1 MLWLAYLL
9 GTSLQRVVAA
19 QLTLVNGS
27 KYDYIILGGG
37 TSGLVVA
44 NRLSEDPSVS
54 VAVVEAGDSVR
65 FNPNVTNTTQ
75 FGLSLGTSI
84 DWAYTSLPQQYADNK
99 SVVYHAGKALG
110 GTSTINGMTY
120 IRPQAAQIDLWQEL
134 GLTGWNWSSL
144 FSYAKKSEHFQP
156 PSPLLVSEG
165 AAYLASAHGFSGPLD
180 VSFNPDL
187 TQGDVHELM
196 NETWQELGIPYIPEL
211 NEGSLRGFTV
221 WPQTLDSTADVR
233 EDAARAYYYPVE
245 NRTNLDV
252 FLNTTANKL
261 LWSDDSGESY
271 ESETVSGVEV
281 QAADGTVYV
290 LEAEKEVI
298 VSLGSLRSPA
308 LLELSGIGNPSIL
321 SQFEIPVKVNL
332 PSVGENLQDQINVF
346 IEGISN
352 QTFVGYPLFVTFATV
367 NDIFGSDTDNAYQFA
382 LANLPVSAAQIAA
395 QNNNATSASTQEYL
409 LRTQLDLLF
418 NQSVPAL
425 EILGV
430 AETVGSTNIIGSP
443 FWGLLPFSRGNV
455 HITSVNASVPPAI
468 NPNFFMS
475 EWDGVMQVASAR
487 LVRKSLYTPPLADV
501 MSAEV
506 APGLTAVPMNASDE
520 VWLEYQKSSC
530 EWLWCLN

>member
-1 MLWLAYLL
+1 MLWLPFLL
-9 GTSLQRVVAA
+9 GVFFSSAVAA
-19 QLTLVNGS
+19 QQPLVNGS

-44 NRLSEDPSVS
+44 NRLSDDPSVT
-54 VAVVEAGDSVR
+54 VAVIEAGNSVR

-75 FGLSLGTSI
+75 YGLSLGTSI
-84 DWAYTSLPQQYADNK
+84 DWAYTSVPQQYANNK

-120 IRPQAAQIDLWQEL
+120 IRPQATQIDLWQDL
-134 GLTGWNWSSL
+134 GLTGWNWSAL

-156 PSPLLVSEG
+156 PTPLLVSEG
-165 AAYLASAHGFSGPLD
+165 AAYIASAHGFSGPLD

-196 NETWQELGIPYIPEL
+196 NETWQALGIPYIPEV

-261 LWSDDSGESY
+261 LWDDSNGGPY
-271 ESETVSGVEV
+271 DSEVVSGVEV
-281 QAADGTVYV
+281 QTADGTVYV
-290 LEAEKEVI
+290 LEAQKEVI
-298 VSLGSLRSPA
+298 ISLGSLRSPA
-308 LLELSGIGNPSIL
+308 LLELSGVGNPSIL
-321 SQFEIPVKVNL
+321 SQFDIPVKINL
-332 PSVGENLQDQINVF
+332 LSVGENLQDQPNVF

-352 QTFVGYPLFVTFATV
+352 QTFVGYPIFVTFATV
-367 NDIFGSDTDNAYQFA
+367 NDIFGSNTQSAYEFA
-382 LANLPVSAAQIAA
+382 LSNLPTTAAQIAA
-395 QNNNATSASTQEYL
+395 QNNNATSASTQAYL

-418 NQSVPAL
+418 NHSVPAL

-430 AETVGSTNIIGSP
+430 AETGGTTSIVGSP
-443 FWGLLPFSRGNV
+443 FWSLIPFSRGNV
-455 HITSVNASVPPAI
+455 HITSANASVPPAI

-475 EWDGVMQVASAR
+475 EWDGMVQAASAR
-487 LVRKSLYTPPLADV
+487 LVRKGLYTPPWGNV
-501 MSAEV
+501 MSVEV
-506 APGLTAVPMNASDE
+506 APGLAAVPMNASDE

-530 EWLWCLN
+530 E